1 MTVSLKDKLAKL
13 SPETRGKI
21 AERSKELKSQYAE
34 LKALRKA
41 KAKTQAELAES
52 MGVSQ
57 AMVAR
62 FENQPDFLV
71 STLSRY
77 AKSLGGELDIQ
88 IKFPDS
94 EPVRI
99 NPELEPA

>member
-1 MTVSLKDKLAKL
+1 MTVSLKDKLARL
-13 SPETRGKI
+13 SPETRAKV

-34 LKALRKA
+34 LKALRQA

-62 FENQPDFLV
+62 FEKQPDFLM
-71 STLSRY
+71 STLARY
-77 AKSLGGELDIQ
+77 ANSLGGELDIQ
-88 IKFPDS
+88 VKFPDS
-94 EPVRI
+94 EPIRI
-99 NPELEPA
+99 KPALEPA